1 MELEREMLTESK
13 AVGTTRGRPRPLRLV
28 LRAAALLPGIL
39 LLARSPAFA
48 EERLWTTQIA
58 AAQSQQDAEKRVT
71 ELLAQGLD
79 AYWIRTDVPGV
90 GTRYRVRIGRFASK
104 AAAQENG
111 ERLRSQGVTREFF
124 VAEYLPPTDATA
136 AAATPAAPGT
146 ETQTATARAATRGDE
161 EVFRTFRDKVV
172 GYSFVHPGHWSGA
185 AWSDAQSLTQNAEA
199 GASFSSERD
208 HASLRAVWTRL
219 PGANDPKKYETNA
232 LVDTVLKMLAPATS
246 VERLRELSRAT
257 ETEGNQVKTYV
268 DLDMLV
274 RDPSTA
280 GTLSFLCK
288 AVVARCR
295 QGVLLLA
302 VFYPADASAS
312 MAASADRILRSAHLP
327 G

>member
-1 MELEREMLTESK
+1 MESEREILTERK
-13 AVGTTRGRPRPLRLV
+13 TVGTTRGRPRPLRLV
-28 LRAAALLPGIL
+28 LRAPALLPVIV
-39 LLARSPAFA
+39 LLALSPALA
-48 EERLWTTQIA
+48 EQGIWTTQIA
-58 AAQSQQDAEKRVT
+58 AAPNQQDAEKRVT
-71 ELLAQGLD
+71 QLLAQGLD

-124 VAEYLPPTDATA
+124 VAEYLPPTEAA

-146 ETQTATARAATRGDE
+146 ETKIATARAATKPDDG
-161 EVFRTFRDKVV
+161 VFRTFRDKAI
-172 GYSFVHPGHWSGA
+172 GYSFAHPGHWRGA

-199 GASFSSERD
+199 GASFASERD

-219 PGANDPKKYETNA
+219 PDANDPKKYDTNVV
-232 LVDTVLKMLAPATS
+232 VDNVLKSLAPATS
-246 VERLRELSRAT
+246 VQRLRELSRAT
-257 ETEGNQVKTYV
+257 ETEGNDFKTYV

-280 GTLSFLCK
+280 GMLSFLCK
-288 AVVARCR
+288 AVIARCQ
-295 QGVLLLA
+295 QGVLLVA

-312 MAASADRILRSAHLP
+312 VAASADRILHSVHPP

>member
-1 MELEREMLTESK
+1 
-13 AVGTTRGRPRPLRLV
+13 LRLV
-28 LRAAALLPGIL
+28 LLAPVLLPGIL

-90 GTRYRVRIGRFASK
+90 GTRYRVRIGRFASQ

-124 VAEYLPPTDATA
+124 VAEYLPPTEAA

-146 ETQTATARAATRGDE
+146 ETKTATAREATERDE
-161 EVFRTFRDKVV
+161 GVFRTFRDKAV
-172 GYSFVHPGHWSGA
+172 GYSFAHPGHWSGA

-199 GASFSSERD
+199 GASFASERD

-219 PGANDPKKYETNA
+219 PGANDPRRYETNA

-246 VERLRELSRAT
+246 VQRLRELSRAT
-257 ETEGNQVKTYV
+257 ETEGKDVKTYV

-288 AVVARCR
+288 AVIARCQ

-312 MAASADRILRSAHLP
+312 VAAGADRILRSMHPP